1 MTFVVAQP
9 CIKCKHT
16 DCVTVCPVDCFHE
29 GSEMLVIDPEECID
43 CGACEP
49 ECPTSAIFAEADV
62 PPKWSEYVQLN
73 AKLSREWPVINEKRD
88 PLPNAD
94 ALKESSEKRPHLIFA
109 PGP

>member
-49 ECPTSAIFAEADV
+49 ECPQSAIFSESDV
-62 PPKWSEYVQLN
+62 PDQWQDFVVLN
-73 AKLSREWPVINEKRD
+73 AKRSKEWPVLTEKRV
-88 PLPNAD
+88 PLA
-94 ALKESSEKRPHLIFA
+94 
-109 PGP
+109 GP